1 MIDKPQKFEQ
11 ADQQLDEIL
20 NRVQYI
26 GPQPP
31 PSEDEVMD
39 MVVDEIARV
48 AGDNR
53 PASQYNP

>member
-1 MIDKPQKFEQ
+1 
-11 ADQQLDEIL
+11 
-20 NRVQYI
+20 VQYI

>member
-20 NRVQYI
+20 SRVKYI

-39 MVVDEIARV
+39 MVVDEIGRI
-48 AGDNR
+48 AGEITDR
-53 PASQYNP
+53 QISIS